1 MALDYNKMIEIILEE
16 KQDLNFE
23 KLKEMIEEKK
33 TNVGAGY
40 LTDQGALFLVA
51 ADLGISLEKTPKSEY
66 SLKDVFVGARDV
78 TTVGRIISIN
88 PIKIFLKRDSNQESR
103 NRIINIYDKDSN
115 VKVKLWDDFVD
126 LPEQLDLKLG
136 DLIKVSKGQVKAGMD
151 NKPIINLSSNGSI
164 EIILEG
170 GKYQIPLLSE
180 ITQTIDD
187 LNIPK
192 ENMVISGRITSDPRI
207 SAFTN
212 SRGERA
218 KSLHIELSND
228 NETRKI
234 RSIIWNINEEKVPK
248 SLTIGSK
255 ITLIGVKTKIGNP
268 NFSNGDLEIHGDEGT
283 GFEFV
288 EQIEPLENYTLRI
301 ISARIDPSERKM
313 HCMAVDKDRKS
324 YLLLIDIKLFD
335 IQIETDDVIEC
346 YPNRVLGNTIE
357 ITDQD
362 SYVQILKEDKD
373 IPRTGQFE
381 SKIMDIDSMNKPYVV
396 EVIVLQNPNKMDVNT
411 KSGEIVS
418 VADTIVGDDTGEI
431 RLVGWRE
438 SSSLVSELKI
448 GERVRILAVNAASG
462 KEGNMELS
470 LKPYSNIMKIS

>member
-1 MALDYNKMIEIILEE
+1 MIEIILEE
-16 KQDLNFE
+16 KHDLDFE
-23 KLKEMIEEKK
+23 KLKTMIEEKK

-51 ADLGISLEKTPKSEY
+51 ADLGISLEKNPNSEY
-66 SLKDVFVGARDV
+66 SLKDIFVGARDV
-78 TTVGRIISIN
+78 TTVGRIMTIN
-88 PIKIFLKRDSNQESR
+88 PIKTFLKRDSNQESK
-103 NRIINIYDKDSN
+103 NRIIHIYDKDSN
-115 VKVKLWDDFVD
+115 IKIKLWDDFVD

-151 NKPIINLSSNGSI
+151 NKPIINLSGNGSI
-164 EIILEG
+164 EIVLEDR
-170 GKYQIPLLSE
+170 KYEIPLLSD

-187 LNIPK
+187 LDIPK

-207 SAFTN
+207 SSFTN

-218 KSLHIELSND
+218 KSLHMELSND
-228 NETRKI
+228 SNTRKV
-234 RSIIWNINEEKVPK
+234 RSIIWNINDEKIPK
-248 SLTIGSK
+248 SLMAGSK
-255 ITLIGVKTKIGNP
+255 IKLIGVKTKIGNP

-288 EQIEPLENYTLRI
+288 EQIDPVESYTLRI
-301 ISARIDPSERKM
+301 ISARLDPTERKM
-313 HCMAVDKDRKS
+313 HCMAIDKDSKS
-324 YLLLIDIKLFD
+324 YLLLIDTKLFD
-335 IQIETDDVIEC
+335 VQVETDDIIEC
-346 YPNRVLGNTIE
+346 YPSRVLGNTIE

-362 SYVQILKEDKD
+362 SYLQILKEDKN
-373 IPRTGQFE
+373 IPKTGQFE
-381 SKIMDIDSMNKPYVV
+381 SKIMDVDSLNKPYVV
-396 EVIVLQNPNKMDVNT
+396 EVIVLQNPNKMEVNT
-411 KSGEIVS
+411 KSGETVS

-438 SSSLVSELKI
+438 NSGLVSDLKI

-462 KEGNMELS
+462 KEGNIELS

>member
-1 MALDYNKMIEIILEE
+1 MIEIILEE
-16 KQDLNFE
+16 KHDLNFE
-23 KLKEMIEEKK
+23 KLKTMIEEKK

-78 TTVGRIISIN
+78 TTVGRIMTIN
-88 PIKIFLKRDSNQESR
+88 PIKIFLKRDSNLESR
-103 NRIINIYDKDSN
+103 NRIIHIYDKDSN
-115 VKVKLWDDFVD
+115 VKIKLWDDFVD

-164 EIILEG
+164 EIVSEN

-180 ITQTIDD
+180 LTETIDD
-187 LNIPK
+187 LDVPK

-218 KSLHIELSND
+218 KSLHMELSND
-228 NETRKI
+228 SNTRKI
-234 RSIIWNINEEKVPK
+234 RSIIWNINDDKVPK
-248 SLTIGSK
+248 SLTTGSK
-255 ITLIGVKTKIGNP
+255 IKLIGVKTKIGNP

-288 EQIEPLENYTLRI
+288 EQIEPVESYLLRI
-301 ISARIDPSERKM
+301 ISARPDITERKT
-313 HCMAVDKDRKS
+313 HCMAIDKDGKS
-324 YLLLIDIKLFD
+324 YLLSIDNKLFD
-335 IQIETDDVIEC
+335 IHFETDDIIEC
-346 YPNRVLGNTIE
+346 YPSRVLGNTIE
-357 ITDQD
+357 ITGQE
-362 SYVQILKEDKD
+362 SYIQILKEDND
-373 IPRTGQFE
+373 IPKSDQFE
-381 SKIMDIDSMNKPYVV
+381 SKIMEVDSMNKPYVV
-396 EVIVLQNPNKMDVNT
+396 EVIVLQNPNKVDVNT

-438 SSSLVSELKI
+438 SSGLVIDLKI
-448 GERVRILAVNAASG
+448 GERVRILGVNAVSG
-462 KEGNMELS
+462 KEGNIELS
-470 LKPYSNIMKIS
+470 LKPYSNIIKIS

>member
-1 MALDYNKMIEIILEE
+1 MIEIILEE
-16 KQDLNFE
+16 KHDLNFE
-23 KLKEMIEEKK
+23 KLKTMIEEKK

-78 TTVGRIISIN
+78 TTVGRIMTIN
-88 PIKIFLKRDSNQESR
+88 PIKIFLKRDSNLESR
-103 NRIINIYDKDSN
+103 NRIIHIYDKDSN
-115 VKVKLWDDFVD
+115 VKIKLWDDFVD

-164 EIILEG
+164 EIVSEN

-180 ITQTIDD
+180 LTETIDD
-187 LNIPK
+187 LDVPK

-218 KSLHIELSND
+218 KSLHMELSND
-228 NETRKI
+228 SNTRKI
-234 RSIIWNINEEKVPK
+234 RSIIWNINDEKVPK

-255 ITLIGVKTKIGNP
+255 IKLIGVKTKIGNP

-288 EQIEPLENYTLRI
+288 EQIEPAESYTLRI
-301 ISARIDPSERKM
+301 VSARLDPTERKT
-313 HCMAVDKDRKS
+313 HCMAIDKDGKS
-324 YLLLIDIKLFD
+324 YLLSIDNKLFD
-335 IQIETDDVIEC
+335 IHFETDDIIEC

-357 ITDQD
+357 ITGQD

-373 IPRTGQFE
+373 IPKTDQFE
-381 SKIMDIDSMNKPYVV
+381 SKIMEIDSMNKPYVV

-438 SSSLVSELKI
+438 SSGLVIDLKI
-448 GERVRILAVNAASG
+448 GERVRILGVNAASG
-462 KEGNMELS
+462 KEGNIELS

>member
-16 KQDLNFE
+16 KQDLNFA
-23 KLKEMIEEKK
+23 KLKELIEEKK
-33 TNVGAGY
+33 TKVGAGY

-51 ADLGISLEKTPKSEY
+51 ADLGISLEKTSKSEY
-66 SLKDVFVGARDV
+66 SIKEIFVGARDV
-78 TTVGRIISIN
+78 TTVGRIMTIN
-88 PIKIFLKRDSNQESR
+88 PIKIFLKRDSNQESK
-103 NRIINIYDKDSN
+103 NRTIHIYDKDSN
-115 VKVKLWDDFVD
+115 IKVKLWDDFVD
-126 LPEQLDLKLG
+126 LPEQMDLKLG

-151 NKPIINLSSNGSI
+151 NKPIINLSGHGSI
-164 EIILEG
+164 EIVSEYE
-170 GKYQIPLLSE
+170 KYQIPLLSE
-180 ITQTIDD
+180 ITKTIDD
-187 LNIPK
+187 LDVPK

-218 KSLHIELSND
+218 KSLHMELSND
-228 NETRKI
+228 SDTRKI
-234 RSIIWNINEEKVPK
+234 RSIVWNINEEKVPK

-255 ITLIGVKTKIGNP
+255 IKLIGVKTKLGNP

-288 EQIEPLENYTLRI
+288 EQIEPVENYILRI
-301 ISARIDPSERKM
+301 ISARIDQSERKM
-313 HCMAVDKDRKS
+313 HCMAIDKATKS
-324 YLLLIDIKLFD
+324 YLLLIDSKLFN

-357 ITDQD
+357 ITAQD
-362 SYVQILKEDKD
+362 SYIQILKEDKD
-373 IPRTGQFE
+373 IPMAGQFE
-381 SKIMDIDSMNKPYVV
+381 SKIVDIDSMNKPYVV

-411 KSGEIVS
+411 KSGEIVT

-448 GERVRILAVNAASG
+448 GERVRILAVNASSG
-462 KEGNMELS
+462 KEGNIELS

>member
-1 MALDYNKMIEIILEE
+1 MIEIILEE
-16 KQDLNFE
+16 KHDLNFE
-23 KLKEMIEEKK
+23 KLKTMIEEKK

-78 TTVGRIISIN
+78 TTVGRIMTIN
-88 PIKIFLKRDSNQESR
+88 PIKIFLKRDSNLESR
-103 NRIINIYDKDSN
+103 NRIIHIYDKDSN
-115 VKVKLWDDFVD
+115 VKIKLWDDFVD

-164 EIILEG
+164 EIVSEN

-180 ITQTIDD
+180 LTETIDD
-187 LNIPK
+187 LDVPK
-192 ENMVISGRITSDPRI
+192 ENMVISGRITSDPWI

-218 KSLHIELSND
+218 KSLHMELSND
-228 NETRKI
+228 SNTRKI
-234 RSIIWNINEEKVPK
+234 RSIIWNINDDKVPK
-248 SLTIGSK
+248 SLTTGSK
-255 ITLIGVKTKIGNP
+255 IKLIGVKTKIGNP

-288 EQIEPLENYTLRI
+288 EQIEPVESYTLRI
-301 ISARIDPSERKM
+301 VSARLDPTERKT
-313 HCMAVDKDRKS
+313 HCMAIDKDGKS
-324 YLLLIDIKLFD
+324 YLLSIDNKLFD
-335 IQIETDDVIEC
+335 IHFETDDIIEC
-346 YPNRVLGNTIE
+346 YPSRVLGNTIE
-357 ITDQD
+357 ITGQE
-362 SYVQILKEDKD
+362 SYIQIFNEDKD
-373 IPRTGQFE
+373 IPKSDRFE
-381 SKIMDIDSMNKPYVV
+381 SKIMEVDSMNKPYVV
-396 EVIVLQNPNKMDVNT
+396 EVIVLQNPNKIDVNT

-438 SSSLVSELKI
+438 SSGLVSDLKI
-448 GERVRILAVNAASG
+448 GERVRILGVNAVSG
-462 KEGNMELS
+462 KEGNIELS
-470 LKPYSNIMKIS
+470 LKPYSNIIKIS

>member
-1 MALDYNKMIEIILEE
+1 
-16 KQDLNFE
+16 
-23 KLKEMIEEKK
+23 
-33 TNVGAGY
+33 VGAGY

-78 TTVGRIISIN
+78 TTVGRIMTIN
-88 PIKIFLKRDSNQESR
+88 PIKIFLKRDSNLESR
-103 NRIINIYDKDSN
+103 NRIIHIYDKDSN
-115 VKVKLWDDFVD
+115 VKIKLWDDFVD
-126 LPEQLDLKLG
+126 LPEQLALKLG

-164 EIILEG
+164 EIVSEND
-170 GKYQIPLLSE
+170 KYQIPLLSE
-180 ITQTIDD
+180 LTETIDD
-187 LNIPK
+187 LDVPK

-207 SAFTN
+207 STFTN

-218 KSLHIELSND
+218 KSLHMELSND
-228 NETRKI
+228 SNTRKI
-234 RSIIWNINEEKVPK
+234 RSIIWNINDEKVPK
-248 SLTIGSK
+248 SLTTGSK
-255 ITLIGVKTKIGNP
+255 IKLIGVKTKIGNP

-288 EQIEPLENYTLRI
+288 EQIEPVESYTLRI
-301 ISARIDPSERKM
+301 VSARLDPTERKT
-313 HCMAVDKDRKS
+313 HCMAIDKDGKS
-324 YLLLIDIKLFD
+324 YLLSIDNKLFD
-335 IQIETDDVIEC
+335 IHFETDDIIEC

-357 ITDQD
+357 ITGQE

-373 IPRTGQFE
+373 IPKSDQFE
-381 SKIMDIDSMNKPYVV
+381 SKIMEVDSMNKPYVV

-438 SSSLVSELKI
+438 SSGLVIDLKI
-448 GERVRILAVNAASG
+448 GERVRILGVNAASG
-462 KEGNMELS
+462 KEGNIELS

>member
-1 MALDYNKMIEIILEE
+1 MIEIILEE
-16 KQDLNFE
+16 KHDLNFE
-23 KLKEMIEEKK
+23 KLKTMIEEKK

-78 TTVGRIISIN
+78 TTVGRIMTIN
-88 PIKIFLKRDSNQESR
+88 PIKIFLKRDSNLESR
-103 NRIINIYDKDSN
+103 NRIIHIYDKDSN
-115 VKVKLWDDFVD
+115 VKIKLWDDFVD
-126 LPEQLDLKLG
+126 LPEQLALKLG

-164 EIILEG
+164 EIVSENN
-170 GKYQIPLLSE
+170 KYQIPLLSE
-180 ITQTIDD
+180 LTETIDD
-187 LNIPK
+187 LDVPK

-218 KSLHIELSND
+218 KSLHMELSND
-228 NETRKI
+228 SNTRKI
-234 RSIIWNINEEKVPK
+234 RSIIWNINDEKVPK
-248 SLTIGSK
+248 SLTTGSK
-255 ITLIGVKTKIGNP
+255 IKLIGVKTKIGNP

-288 EQIEPLENYTLRI
+288 EQIEPVESYTLRI
-301 ISARIDPSERKM
+301 VSARLDPTERKT
-313 HCMAVDKDRKS
+313 HCMAIDKDGKS
-324 YLLLIDIKLFD
+324 YLLSIDNKLFD
-335 IQIETDDVIEC
+335 IHFETDDIIEC

-357 ITDQD
+357 ITGQE

-373 IPRTGQFE
+373 IPKSDQFE
-381 SKIMDIDSMNKPYVV
+381 SKIMEVDSMNKPYVV

-438 SSSLVSELKI
+438 SSGLVIDLKI
-448 GERVRILAVNAASG
+448 GERVRILGVNAASG
-462 KEGNMELS
+462 KEGNIELS

>member
-1 MALDYNKMIEIILEE
+1 MIEIILEE
-16 KQDLNFE
+16 KHDLNFE
-23 KLKEMIEEKK
+23 KLKTMIEEKK

-78 TTVGRIISIN
+78 TTVGRIMTIN
-88 PIKIFLKRDSNQESR
+88 PIKIFLKRDSNLESR
-103 NRIINIYDKDSN
+103 NRIIHIYDKDSN
-115 VKVKLWDDFVD
+115 VKIKLWDDFVD

-164 EIILEG
+164 EIVSEN

-180 ITQTIDD
+180 LTETIDD
-187 LNIPK
+187 LDVPK

-218 KSLHIELSND
+218 KSLHMELSND
-228 NETRKI
+228 SNTRKI
-234 RSIIWNINEEKVPK
+234 RSIIWNINDEKVPK
-248 SLTIGSK
+248 SLTTGSK
-255 ITLIGVKTKIGNP
+255 IKLIGVKTKIGNP

-283 GFEFV
+283 GFELV
-288 EQIEPLENYTLRI
+288 EQIEPVESYTLRI
-301 ISARIDPSERKM
+301 VSARLDPTERKT
-313 HCMAVDKDRKS
+313 HCMAIDKDGKS
-324 YLLLIDIKLFD
+324 YLLSIDNKLFD
-335 IQIETDDVIEC
+335 IHFETDDIIEC
-346 YPNRVLGNTIE
+346 YPSRVLGNTIE
-357 ITDQD
+357 ITGQE
-362 SYVQILKEDKD
+362 SYIQILKEDND
-373 IPRTGQFE
+373 IPKSDQFE
-381 SKIMDIDSMNKPYVV
+381 SKIMEVDSMNKPYVV
-396 EVIVLQNPNKMDVNT
+396 EVIVLQNPNKVDVNT

-438 SSSLVSELKI
+438 SSGLVIDLKI
-448 GERVRILAVNAASG
+448 GERVRILGVNAASG
-462 KEGNMELS
+462 KEGNIELS
-470 LKPYSNIMKIS
+470 LKPYSNIIKIS

>member
-1 MALDYNKMIEIILEE
+1 MIETILEE
-16 KQDLNFE
+16 KHDLNFV
-23 KLKEMIEEKK
+23 KLKELIEEKK
-33 TNVGAGY
+33 TKVGAGY

-51 ADLGISLEKTPKSEY
+51 ADLGISLEKTSKSEY
-66 SLKDVFVGARDV
+66 SIKEVFVGARDV
-78 TTVGRIISIN
+78 TTVGRIMTIN
-88 PIKIFLKRDSNQESR
+88 PIKVFLKRDSNQESK
-103 NRIINIYDKDSN
+103 NRTIHIYDKDSN
-115 VKVKLWDDFVD
+115 IKVKLWDDFVD
-126 LPEQLDLKLG
+126 LPEQIDLKLG
-136 DLIKVSKGQVKAGMD
+136 DLVKVSKGQVKAGMD
-151 NKPIINLSSNGSI
+151 NKPIINLSGHGSI
-164 EIILEG
+164 EIVSEDE
-170 GKYQIPLLSE
+170 KYQIPLLSE
-180 ITQTIDD
+180 IIETIDD
-187 LNIPK
+187 LDVPK
-192 ENMVISGRITSDPRI
+192 ENMVISGRISSDPRI

-218 KSLHIELSND
+218 KSLHMELSND
-228 NETRKI
+228 SDTRKI

-255 ITLIGVKTKIGNP
+255 IKLIGVKTKIGNP

-288 EQIEPLENYTLRI
+288 DQVEPLENYTLRI
-301 ISARIDPSERKM
+301 ISARIDQSERKM
-313 HCMAVDKDRKS
+313 HCMAIDKATKS

-362 SYVQILKEDKD
+362 SYVQVLKEDKD

-396 EVIVLQNPNKMDVNT
+396 EVIILQNPNKMDVNT

-438 SSSLVSELKI
+438 SSSLVSDLKI

-462 KEGNMELS
+462 KEGNIELS

>member
-1 MALDYNKMIEIILEE
+1 MIEIILEE
-16 KQDLNFE
+16 KQDLNFA
-23 KLKEMIEEKK
+23 KLKELIEEKK
-33 TNVGAGY
+33 TKVGAGY

-51 ADLGISLEKTPKSEY
+51 ADLGISLEKTSKSEY
-66 SLKDVFVGARDV
+66 SIKEVFVGARDV
-78 TTVGRIISIN
+78 TTVGRIMTIN
-88 PIKIFLKRDSNQESR
+88 PIKIFLKRDSNQESK
-103 NRIINIYDKDSN
+103 NRTIHIYDKDSN
-115 VKVKLWDDFVD
+115 IKVKLWDDFVD
-126 LPEQLDLKLG
+126 LPEQMDLKLG
-136 DLIKVSKGQVKAGMD
+136 DLIKVSNGQVKAGMD
-151 NKPIINLSSNGSI
+151 NKPIINLSGHGSI
-164 EIILEG
+164 EIVSEYE
-170 GKYQIPLLSE
+170 KYQIPLLSE
-180 ITQTIDD
+180 ITKTIDD
-187 LNIPK
+187 LDVPK

-218 KSLHIELSND
+218 KSLHMELSND
-228 NETRKI
+228 SDTRKI

-255 ITLIGVKTKIGNP
+255 IKLIGVKTKIGNP

-288 EQIEPLENYTLRI
+288 EQIEPVENYILRI
-301 ISARIDPSERKM
+301 ISARIDQSERKM
-313 HCMAVDKDRKS
+313 HCMAIDKATKS
-324 YLLLIDIKLFD
+324 YLLLIDSKLFD

-362 SYVQILKEDKD
+362 SYIQILKEDKD
-373 IPRTGQFE
+373 IPMAGQFE
-381 SKIMDIDSMNKPYVV
+381 SKIVDIDSMNKPYVV

-411 KSGEIVS
+411 KSGEIVT

-448 GERVRILAVNAASG
+448 GERVRVLAVNASSG
-462 KEGNMELS
+462 KEGNIELS

>member
-1 MALDYNKMIEIILEE
+1 MIEIILEE
-16 KQDLNFE
+16 KQDLNFA
-23 KLKEMIEEKK
+23 KLKELIEEKK
-33 TNVGAGY
+33 TKVGAGY

-51 ADLGISLEKTPKSEY
+51 ADLGISLEKTSKSEY
-66 SLKDVFVGARDV
+66 SIKEIFVGARDV
-78 TTVGRIISIN
+78 TTVGRIMTIN
-88 PIKIFLKRDSNQESR
+88 PIKIFLKRDSNQESK
-103 NRIINIYDKDSN
+103 NRTIHIYDKDSN
-115 VKVKLWDDFVD
+115 IKVKLWDDFVD
-126 LPEQLDLKLG
+126 LPEQMDLKLG

-151 NKPIINLSSNGSI
+151 NKPIINLSGHGSI
-164 EIILEG
+164 EIVSEYE
-170 GKYQIPLLSE
+170 KYQIPLLSE
-180 ITQTIDD
+180 ITKTIDD
-187 LNIPK
+187 LDVPK

-218 KSLHIELSND
+218 KSLHMELSND
-228 NETRKI
+228 SDTRKI
-234 RSIIWNINEEKVPK
+234 RSIVWNINEEKVPK

-255 ITLIGVKTKIGNP
+255 IKLIGVKTKLGNP

-288 EQIEPLENYTLRI
+288 EQIEPVENYILRI
-301 ISARIDPSERKM
+301 ISARIDQSERKM
-313 HCMAVDKDRKS
+313 HCMAIDKATKS
-324 YLLLIDIKLFD
+324 YLLLIDSKLFN

-357 ITDQD
+357 ITAQD
-362 SYVQILKEDKD
+362 SYIQILKEDKD
-373 IPRTGQFE
+373 IPMAGQFE
-381 SKIMDIDSMNKPYVV
+381 SKIVDIDSMNKPYVV

-411 KSGEIVS
+411 KSGEIVT

-448 GERVRILAVNAASG
+448 GERVRILAVNASSG
-462 KEGNMELS
+462 KEGNIELS

>member
-1 MALDYNKMIEIILEE
+1 MIEIILEE
-16 KQDLNFE
+16 KHDLNFE
-23 KLKEMIEEKK
+23 KLKTMIEEKK

-78 TTVGRIISIN
+78 TTVGRIMTIN
-88 PIKIFLKRDSNQESR
+88 PIKIFLKRDSNLESR
-103 NRIINIYDKDSN
+103 NRIIHIYDKDSN
-115 VKVKLWDDFVD
+115 VKIKLWDDFVD

-164 EIILEG
+164 EIVSEND
-170 GKYQIPLLSE
+170 KYQIPLLSE
-180 ITQTIDD
+180 LTETIDD
-187 LNIPK
+187 LDVPK

-218 KSLHIELSND
+218 KSLHMELSND
-228 NETRKI
+228 SNTRKI
-234 RSIIWNINEEKVPK
+234 RSIIWNINDEKVPK
-248 SLTIGSK
+248 SLTTGSK
-255 ITLIGVKTKIGNP
+255 IKLIGVKTKIGNP

-288 EQIEPLENYTLRI
+288 EQIEPVESYTLRI
-301 ISARIDPSERKM
+301 VSARLDPTERKT
-313 HCMAVDKDRKS
+313 HCMAIDKDGKS
-324 YLLLIDIKLFD
+324 YLLSIDNKLFD
-335 IQIETDDVIEC
+335 IHFETDDIIEC

-357 ITDQD
+357 ITGQE

-373 IPRTGQFE
+373 IPKSDQFE
-381 SKIMDIDSMNKPYVV
+381 SKIMEVDSMNKPYVV

-438 SSSLVSELKI
+438 SSGLVIDLKI
-448 GERVRILAVNAASG
+448 GERVRILGVNAASG
-462 KEGNMELS
+462 KEGNIELS

>member
-1 MALDYNKMIEIILEE
+1 MIEIILEE

-23 KLKEMIEEKK
+23 KLKIMIEEKK

-78 TTVGRIISIN
+78 TTVGRIMTIN
-88 PIKIFLKRDSNQESR
+88 PIKIFLKRDSNLESR
-103 NRIINIYDKDSN
+103 NRIIHIYDKDSN
-115 VKVKLWDDFVD
+115 VKIKLWDDFVD
-126 LPEQLDLKLG
+126 LPEQLALKLG

-164 EIILEG
+164 EIVSEND
-170 GKYQIPLLSE
+170 KYQIPLLSE
-180 ITQTIDD
+180 LTETIDD
-187 LNIPK
+187 LDVPK

-218 KSLHIELSND
+218 KSLHMELSND
-228 NETRKI
+228 SNTRKI
-234 RSIIWNINEEKVPK
+234 RSIIWNINDEKVPK
-248 SLTIGSK
+248 SLTTGSK
-255 ITLIGVKTKIGNP
+255 IKLIGVKTKIGNP

-288 EQIEPLENYTLRI
+288 EQIEPVESYTLRI
-301 ISARIDPSERKM
+301 VSARLDPTERKT
-313 HCMAVDKDRKS
+313 HCMAIDKDGKS
-324 YLLLIDIKLFD
+324 YLLSIDNKLFD
-335 IQIETDDVIEC
+335 IHFETDDIIEC

-357 ITDQD
+357 ITGQE

-373 IPRTGQFE
+373 IPKSDQFE
-381 SKIMDIDSMNKPYVV
+381 SKIMEVDSMNKPYVV

-438 SSSLVSELKI
+438 SSGLVIDLKI
-448 GERVRILAVNAASG
+448 GERVRILGVNAASG
-462 KEGNMELS
+462 KEGNIELS

>member
-1 MALDYNKMIEIILEE
+1 MIEIILEE
-16 KQDLNFE
+16 KHDLNFE
-23 KLKEMIEEKK
+23 KLKTMIEEKK

-78 TTVGRIISIN
+78 TTVGRIMTIN
-88 PIKIFLKRDSNQESR
+88 PIKIFLKRDSNLESR
-103 NRIINIYDKDSN
+103 NRIIHIYDKDSN
-115 VKVKLWDDFVD
+115 VKIKLWDDFVD
-126 LPEQLDLKLG
+126 LPEQLALKLG

-164 EIILEG
+164 EIVSEND
-170 GKYQIPLLSE
+170 KYQIPLLSE
-180 ITQTIDD
+180 LTETIDD
-187 LNIPK
+187 LDVPK

-218 KSLHIELSND
+218 KSLHMELSND
-228 NETRKI
+228 SNTRKI
-234 RSIIWNINEEKVPK
+234 RSIIWNINDEKVPK
-248 SLTIGSK
+248 SLTTGSK
-255 ITLIGVKTKIGNP
+255 IKLIGVKTKIGNP

-288 EQIEPLENYTLRI
+288 EQIEPVESYTLRI
-301 ISARIDPSERKM
+301 VSARLDPTERKT
-313 HCMAVDKDRKS
+313 HCMAIDKDGKS
-324 YLLLIDIKLFD
+324 YLLSIDNKLFD
-335 IQIETDDVIEC
+335 IHFETDDIIEC
-346 YPNRVLGNTIE
+346 YPSRVLGNTIE
-357 ITDQD
+357 ITGQE

-373 IPRTGQFE
+373 IPKSDQFE
-381 SKIMDIDSMNKPYVV
+381 SKIMEVDSMNKPYVV

-438 SSSLVSELKI
+438 SSGLVIDLKI
-448 GERVRILAVNAASG
+448 GERVRILGVNAASG
-462 KEGNMELS
+462 KEGNIELS

>member
-1 MALDYNKMIEIILEE
+1 MIEIILEE
-16 KQDLNFE
+16 KHDLNFE
-23 KLKEMIEEKK
+23 KLKTMIEEKK

-78 TTVGRIISIN
+78 TTVGRIMTIN

-103 NRIINIYDKDSN
+103 NRIIHIYDKDSN
-115 VKVKLWDDFVD
+115 VKIKLWDDFVD

-164 EIILEG
+164 EIVSEN

-180 ITQTIDD
+180 LTETIDD
-187 LNIPK
+187 LDVPK

-218 KSLHIELSND
+218 KSLHMELSND
-228 NETRKI
+228 SNTRKI
-234 RSIIWNINEEKVPK
+234 RSIIWNINDEKVPK
-248 SLTIGSK
+248 SLTTGSK
-255 ITLIGVKTKIGNP
+255 IKLIGVKTKIGNP

-283 GFEFV
+283 GFELV
-288 EQIEPLENYTLRI
+288 EQIEPVESYTLRI
-301 ISARIDPSERKM
+301 VSARLNPTERKT
-313 HCMAVDKDRKS
+313 HCMAIDKDGKS
-324 YLLLIDIKLFD
+324 YLLSIDNKLFD
-335 IQIETDDVIEC
+335 IHFETDDIIEC
-346 YPNRVLGNTIE
+346 YPSRVLGNTIE
-357 ITDQD
+357 ITGQE
-362 SYVQILKEDKD
+362 SYIQILKEDND
-373 IPRTGQFE
+373 IPKSDQFE
-381 SKIMDIDSMNKPYVV
+381 SKIMEVDSMNKPYVV
-396 EVIVLQNPNKMDVNT
+396 EVIVLQNPNKVDVNT

-438 SSSLVSELKI
+438 SSGLVIDLKI
-448 GERVRILAVNAASG
+448 GERVRILGVNAASG
-462 KEGNMELS
+462 KEGNIELS
-470 LKPYSNIMKIS
+470 LKPYSNIVKIS